1 MIDKSNEMRYDSFN
15 HRRMRCFMASDFDR
29 AASDAA
35 SADRLLCRQIQTGD
49 SEALAVLLRR
59 YSRLVAAKASNVYC
73 RSMEQDDLYQEGM
86 IALIRAAVTFDAGRT
101 TSFKTY
107 ALACVM
113 NRFRDLI
120 RQSGGQVQT
129 LSIEEAPLPETES
142 PEKQVIARDEL
153 ERLRQLISRELSDKE
168 RAIILDHLAGLSYA
182 QIAEK
187 HGCEIK
193 SVNNTLYRVRKKLKS

>member
-1 MIDKSNEMRYDSFN
+1 MLIPSFYCQPAGA
-15 HRRMRCFMASDFDR
+15 HRPSQASSTANPSFSTRCTGTPRASETSFTVTSSKKR
-29 AASDAA
+29 SC
-35 SADRLLCRQIQTGD
+35 S
-49 SEALAVLLRR
+49 
-59 YSRLVAAKASNVYC
+59 C

-182 QIAEK
+182 QIAQK